1 MFEDDGKVWCGCSSS
16 YIQLPGSPEKE
27 DDYHYPYRDL
37 PCPDI
42 VLEIP
47 GIRDG
52 R

>member
-1 MFEDDGKVWCGCSSS
+1 MEKSGVDARRLTYSFQV
-16 YIQLPGSPEKE
+16 PPEKE

-47 GIRDG
+47 GISDG